1 MQRFIKALAAAS
13 SALLVLAAC
22 SPQLGSQQPTS
33 SASGAGSPSAT
44 VTGTPAAPTPS
55 NVSSTPPA
63 APGTQA
69 SNTQAPSTAAAK
81 WTTFKTAD
89 GTMVFDVPAAWT
101 VKDPAGELAEGGGAF
116 AEVRNQA
123 GKVMATLRTNMATGS
138 TCTERYPYEVLD
150 SVDIPALAQGGV
162 VPQFVFETRG
172 NAATPGMYHTP
183 AAGYGITSGP
193 APSGPDACPIF
204 QFFRWPPNAA
214 MFSASYDPENN
225 ATPGDPSL
233 PYLERARK
241 YRDTAEYA
249 DIKQMITSL
258 RPVAGGRY

>member
-1 MQRFIKALAAAS
+1 MA
-13 SALLVLAAC
+13 
-22 SPQLGSQQPTS
+22 
-33 SASGAGSPSAT
+33 
-44 VTGTPAAPTPS
+44 
-55 NVSSTPPA
+55 
-63 APGTQA
+63 
-69 SNTQAPSTAAAK
+69 
-81 WTTFKTAD
+81 
-89 GTMVFDVPAAWT
+89 FDLPAAWH

-150 SVDIPALAQGGV
+150 SAGIPVLVQGGV

-172 NAATPGMYHTP
+172 NAATPGLYSTP

-193 APSGPDACPIF
+193 AASGPDACPIF

-214 MFSASYDPENN
+214 MFGASYDPDNN

-233 PYLERARK
+233 PYLELARK

-249 DIKQMITSL
+249 DIKKMITSL
-258 RPVAGGRY
+258 RPAG